1 LNWALRLP
9 LYRCCHFSHRW
20 IWGFLV
26 FQAPVFLP
34 WGHYFSDFSSFPLR
48 KNRLFKGNN
57 NFLMKK
63 KHEYV
68 TGILTEAKIE
78 PLENF
83 NFMNYLHFFP
93 AKIKKF

>member
-1 LNWALRLP
+1 
-9 LYRCCHFSHRW
+9 
-20 IWGFLV
+20 
-26 FQAPVFLP
+26 
-34 WGHYFSDFSSFPLR
+34 
-48 KNRLFKGNN
+48 
-57 NFLMKK
+57 MKK

-93 AKIKKF
+93 AKIKFHFF

>member
-1 LNWALRLP
+1 
-9 LYRCCHFSHRW
+9 
-20 IWGFLV
+20 
-26 FQAPVFLP
+26 
-34 WGHYFSDFSSFPLR
+34 
-48 KNRLFKGNN
+48 
-57 NFLMKK
+57 MKK

-93 AKIKKF
+93 AKIKKFSNNYSFFYFFWKIFEILKKYSKR

>member
-1 LNWALRLP
+1 
-9 LYRCCHFSHRW
+9 
-20 IWGFLV
+20 
-26 FQAPVFLP
+26 
-34 WGHYFSDFSSFPLR
+34 
-48 KNRLFKGNN
+48 
-57 NFLMKK
+57 MKK

-93 AKIKKF
+93 AKIKKFPIIIRFFIFFS

>member
-1 LNWALRLP
+1 
-9 LYRCCHFSHRW
+9 
-20 IWGFLV
+20 
-26 FQAPVFLP
+26 
-34 WGHYFSDFSSFPLR
+34 
-48 KNRLFKGNN
+48 
-57 NFLMKK
+57 MKK

-93 AKIKKF
+93 AKINSQTKVVLLYKKKMKMK